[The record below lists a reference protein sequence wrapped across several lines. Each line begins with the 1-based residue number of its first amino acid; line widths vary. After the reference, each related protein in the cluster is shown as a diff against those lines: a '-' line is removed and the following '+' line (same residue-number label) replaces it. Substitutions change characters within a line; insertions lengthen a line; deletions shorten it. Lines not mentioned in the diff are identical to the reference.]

1 MPEDPVDLELEQITG
16 NKKMAAELRQN
27 LEKLKGGAAGPDLA
41 EMARDVLAGR
51 ITLRDVTRSAAYAT
65 PLTAA
70 MDRFHD
76 HQTQLSEQ
84 EKDDLRRQAEE
95 RFADDE

>member
-1 MPEDPVDLELEQITG
+1 LPEDPVDLELEQITG

-51 ITLRDVTRSAAYAT
+51 ITLRDVTRSSAYAT
-65 PLTAA
+65 PLTDA
-70 MDRFHD
+70 MSRFHD
-76 HQTQLSEQ
+76 HQAQLSEE
-84 EKDDLRRQAEE
+84 EKAELLKQAEE
-95 RFADDE
+95 RFTDD